1 MTWHKPI
8 RFVSLILG
16 LGMSALLGADVTRP
30 NLVLILVDDLG
41 YADLACTGSRVHRT
55 PHLDRLAAEGLR
67 FTDFHSNGAV
77 CSPTR
82 AALLTGRYPQRF
94 GLEAAIGFVR
104 DEGVPLA
111 ATMIPE
117 ILRGAGYRS
126 GVFGKWHVG
135 HVSRFGPNDQGFDQ
149 SACANNNP
157 DYHSHISRD
166 GNLDWYR
173 DQQLA
178 DEPGYLVDVVTRHAT
193 RFIAEHRE
201 RPFFLYVPHLAGHFP
216 YQGRN
221 DPAHRTPGRTWD
233 GEDKYGPLPRTE
245 RRRAY
250 REMIEA
256 VDESVGQIMA
266 ALAAAGLRER
276 TLVFVTSDN
285 GGYVSVSDHGGFRGE
300 KGDLFEGGH
309 RVPALAHWPGRIR
322 PGLTA
327 VTAMT
332 ADLMPT
338 FLALARVAVPAG
350 LRLDG
355 ADLSGVL
362 LRGENLPE
370 RTLFWRDADEQA
382 VRAGPWK
389 LVVSAAGTALFDLE
403 RDPGEARN
411 LAPAQPERVSKLQA
425 RLAAWEADVGPRRTP
440 ETSRPPR

>member
-201 RPFFLYVPHLAGHFP
+201 RPFFL
-216 YQGRN
+216 
-221 DPAHRTPGRTWD
+221 
-233 GEDKYGPLPRTE
+233 
-245 RRRAY
+245 
-250 REMIEA
+250 
-256 VDESVGQIMA
+256 
-266 ALAAAGLRER
+266 
-276 TLVFVTSDN
+276 
-285 GGYVSVSDHGGFRGE
+285 
-300 KGDLFEGGH
+300 
-309 RVPALAHWPGRIR
+309 
-322 PGLTA
+322 
-327 VTAMT
+327 
-332 ADLMPT
+332 
-338 FLALARVAVPAG
+338 
-350 LRLDG
+350 
-355 ADLSGVL
+355 
-362 LRGENLPE
+362 
-370 RTLFWRDADEQA
+370 
-382 VRAGPWK
+382 
-389 LVVSAAGTALFDLE
+389 
-403 RDPGEARN
+403 
-411 LAPAQPERVSKLQA
+411 
-425 RLAAWEADVGPRRTP
+425 
-440 ETSRPPR
+440 